1 MYINYVEKKEKF
13 CEELSL
19 FLDSDKDGVFY
30 IGHASILV
38 RLNKKKFIFDAIK
51 NTNFYNNSWLFFP
64 SQINDK
70 RIFEVDGVFVSHIH
84 GDHYD
89 PNLLKKLQNKNI
101 PIYILDGRP
110 NFNKDL
116 NNKKIKFK
124 KIPVNQKYFIDKNI
138 WVHGCLHE
146 YNDIDSSLIISNNNL
161 SVYHGNDNF
170 ITEKTLIPL
179 KKKVGNIDVACIP
192 FAFIHFYPYLLKSL
206 NNNENKREAKRLE
219 SLFMNYG
226 IKQAKI
232 LKPKIIIPFGSNL
245 FHLDNPRCAMNKGV
259 ATPVDF
265 VNYAKKF
272 HKTFKNNYKTML
284 SGSFCV
290 KNNKKLDCYFEN
302 ISRSRF
308 NSELEK
314 FTFKKIKI
322 INHKKVKKFINI
334 NKVNLNSIKKKISKN
349 KDKIDHK
356 ILISN
361 ESQKDKKICID
372 IKTDN
377 VFLYKEKSFPFNCHY
392 FSVQDSEFHQWIRN
406 KITFEEVLGTRRF
419 TYERYP
425 NNYNVKINSIYTN
438 FL

>member
-1 MYINYVEKKEKF
+1 MYINYFEKKEKF
-13 CEELSL
+13 CKDLSL

-38 RLNKKKFIFDAIK
+38 RLNKKKFIFDVIK

-64 SQINDK
+64 SQVNDK
-70 RIFEVDGVFVSHIH
+70 RIFDVDAVFVSHIH

-89 PNLLKKLQNKNI
+89 PSLLKKIQQKGI

-110 NFNKDL
+110 SFNKDL
-116 NNKKIKFK
+116 KNKQINFK
-124 KIPVNQKYFIDKNI
+124 KIPVNQKFYIDKNI
-138 WVHGCLHE
+138 WVFGCLHE

-170 ITEKTLIPL
+170 ITDKTLVPF
-179 KKKVGNIDVACIP
+179 KKKVGKIDVACIP

-206 NNNENKREAKRLE
+206 SNKENKNEAKRLE
-219 SLFMNYG
+219 NLFMNYG
-226 IKQAKI
+226 IQQAKI
-232 LKPKIIIPFGSNL
+232 LKPQIIIPFGSNL
-245 FHLDNPRCAMNKGV
+245 FHLDNPKCAMNKGV

-272 HKTFKNNYKTML
+272 HKPLMNNYKTML
-284 SGSFCV
+284 SGTYCL
-290 KNNKKLDCYFEN
+290 KDGKKINCYYEN
-302 ISRSRF
+302 ISVKKF
-308 NSELEK
+308 NAELEK

-322 INHKKVKKFINI
+322 NNHKK
-334 NKVNLNSIKKKISKN
+334 IKKLISINNTHLRFIKN
-349 KDKIDHK
+349 KIKKNKEKINHK

-361 ESQKDKKICID
+361 ESQKDNKICID
-372 IKTDN
+372 IKNDN
-377 VFLYKEKSFPFNCHY
+377 VFIYNKNHLPFNCHY
-392 FSVQDSEFHQWIRN
+392 FTVQDNEFSQWIKK
-406 KITFEEVLGTRRF
+406 KISFEEVLGTRRF

>member
-1 MYINYVEKKEKF
+1 MYINYYETKDKY
-13 CEELSL
+13 CSELSS

-38 RLNKKKFIFDAIK
+38 RLNNKKFIFDVIK
-51 NTNFYNNSWLFFP
+51 NTNFYNRSWLFFP
-64 SQINDK
+64 SQVNDK
-70 RIFEVDGVFVSHIH
+70 RIFDVDGVFVSHIH

-89 PNLLKKLQNKNI
+89 PDLLKQIQRKNI

-110 NFNKDL
+110 GFNRDL
-116 NNKKIKFK
+116 KNKKINVI
-124 KIPVNQKYFIDKNI
+124 KIPVNKKFYLDKKI

-146 YNDIDSSLIISNNNL
+146 YNDIDSSLIISNDNL

-170 ITEKTLIPL
+170 ITEKTLIPF
-179 KKKVGNIDVACIP
+179 KKKVGNVDVACIP

-206 NNNENKREAKRLE
+206 KKKANIKEAKRLE
-219 SLFMNYG
+219 NQFMNYG

-232 LKPKIIIPFGSNL
+232 LKPNLIIPFGSNL
-245 FHLDNPRCAMNKGV
+245 FHLDNPKCSMNKGV

-272 HKTFKNNYKTML
+272 HKSLRNNYKTML
-284 SGSFCV
+284 SSSYCLKKDKDLFCHFE
-290 KNNKKLDCYFEN
+290 KISSKKFNKSLEN
-302 ISRSRF
+302 
-308 NSELEK
+308 
-314 FTFKKIKI
+314 FTFKKIKLV
-322 INHKKVKKFINI
+322 NHKMTKKKIKINKLHLKFIKN
-334 NKVNLNSIKKKISKN
+334 KISKN
-349 KDKIDHK
+349 KIKINHK

-361 ESQKDKKICID
+361 ESQKNNKVCINIKNNNVSLYCEDKLPL
-372 IKTDN
+372 N
-377 VFLYKEKSFPFNCHY
+377 SHY
-392 FSVQDSEFHQWIRN
+392 FIVQDNEFNQWIKR

-425 NNYNVKINSIYTN
+425 NTYNVKVNSIYTN